1 VAIPEPTYAEIAE
14 RAYFVYL
21 DRNGAPGDAA
31 DDWAQAEYQLR
42 RERGII

>member
-21 DRNGAPGDAA
+21 DRNGAPGDPA

-42 RERGII
+42 RERGLI